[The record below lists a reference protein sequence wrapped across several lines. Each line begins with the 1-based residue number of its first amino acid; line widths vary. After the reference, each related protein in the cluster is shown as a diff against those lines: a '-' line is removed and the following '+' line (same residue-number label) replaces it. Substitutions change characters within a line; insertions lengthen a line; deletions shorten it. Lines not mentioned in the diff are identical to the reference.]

1 MAEEVV
7 QLSSCHHKMTY
18 FELGRDKNVT
28 CSITT
33 AEELFAEIDLY
44 FLDPA
49 KEPYYK
55 SQARAGKQVEGWF
68 KAELNHLLS
77 SLHEEKRLSGWG
89 CEVTV
94 SSGKKC
100 DFVVTL
106 GLRKIYIE
114 IKALYWS
121 EQKNNWN
128 WAYFDPVPS
137 KPGKPDKGYIADD
150 VRKLSAISNEQ
161 RFCLLFVY
169 PVPDLADWQQSVNT
183 LIGKIWSIDKIIIR
197 ENAAI
202 PNTAYAELLYIAK
215 LEVVPDVAR

>member
-1 MAEEVV
+1 
-7 QLSSCHHKMTY
+7 MTY

-28 CSITT
+28 SSIIT

-55 SQARAGKQVEGWF
+55 SQAKVGKQVEGWF

-77 SLHEEKRLSGWG
+77 FLHEEKRLSGWSG
-89 CEVTV
+89 EVTV
-94 SSGKKC
+94 SGGKKC
-100 DFVVTL
+100 DFVVPL

-121 EQKNNWN
+121 ELKDNWN
-128 WAYFDPVPS
+128 WAYFDPIPS

-150 VRKLSAISNEQ
+150 VRKLSVINNGQ
-161 RFCLLFVY
+161 RFCLFFVY
-169 PVPDLADWQQSVNT
+169 PVPDLEDWQQRVNT
-183 LIGKIWSIDKIIIR
+183 LIGKMWSIDKIIIR

-202 PNTAYAELLYIAK
+202 PNTACSKLLYIAK
-215 LEVVPDVAR
+215 LEVVSDAAI